1 MMTVHPKAYGAVSI
15 TICFFL
21 TVMLLS
27 ICSCEPSTSD
37 YTLVD
42 TSGGTVGVDLE
53 TRAVQIIR
61 QGLIDDNPQV
71 RASAVEIAAATGDK
85 EFMPYI
91 ESLLADEYVPVRF
104 ASAVAIGDARYETAG
119 SKVAKLLRDNDENV
133 RIAASYALSRI
144 GNGAASRELLAA
156 IKSGDLRVR
165 ANAALL
171 LGKTG
176 DRRVL
181 QLLYDAM
188 NDEASDDRVRL
199 NSVEAIARLGDERIY
214 QKLWA
219 ILISAY
225 ADDRVFGIQA
235 MGALGTGPAKDAIE
249 TMLRD
254 DLPEVRLVA
263 AEQLGRLGYTE
274 GEKVVLDA
282 LTVNAASAG
291 DAEERVRIQTLAASA
306 IGQIRT
312 AALRKNL
319 PDLLKNESVIVRLAA
334 ANAVLQCA
342 GRDNIGR

>member
-1 MMTVHPKAYGAVSI
+1 MTANPRTYRTISI
-15 TICFFL
+15 FIGFFSAIMFL
-21 TVMLLS
+21 PV
-27 ICSCEPSTSD
+27 CGCDPGTSA

-42 TSGGTVGVDLE
+42 TSGSTVGVDLE

-71 RASAVEIAAATGDK
+71 RTNAVEIAAAAGDK
-85 EFMPYI
+85 EFMPYV

-104 ASAVAIGDARYETAG
+104 AAAVAIGDARYETAG
-119 SKVAKLLRDNDENV
+119 SKVAKLLKDDDENV
-133 RIAASYALSRI
+133 RIAASYALNRI
-144 GNGAASRELLAA
+144 SNQGASRELLAA
-156 IKSGDLRVR
+156 IKSSDLRVR

-181 QLLYDAM
+181 PLLYDAM

-199 NSVEAIARLGDERIY
+199 NSVEAIARLGDEKIY

-219 ILISAY
+219 MLISVY

-235 MGALGTGPAKDAIE
+235 MSGLGTGPAKDAIE

-263 AEQLGRLGYTE
+263 AEQLGRLGDTE

-334 ANAVLQCA
+334 AKAVLQCA
-342 GRDNIGR
+342 SRDNIGR